1 MSQEI
6 DRYARLDRLI
16 KMTED
21 LMLRLNQIQS
31 PSQRA
36 DLEASGVYPPKR
48 KDGTSYRSN
57 HIVAR

>member
-1 MSQEI
+1 M

-21 LMLRLNQIQS
+21 LILRLNQIQS

-36 DLEASGVYPPKR
+36 DLEASGAYLPKR
-48 KDGTSYRSN
+48 KDGGGDRSN
-57 HIVAR
+57 YIVT